1 MRALPVLIAAA
12 ALSACANGQYQEQ
25 VRTEGEKDLADALD
39 GYAATGKTEDCID
52 QKFAGGP
59 QIIGNTALLYRQTG
73 GTIWR
78 NDLIGSCPSLREGQ
92 TIIVEIKTGRLC
104 RNDMFRTLD
113 PGGTIPSG
121 YCRMGPFKE
130 YKKVAS

>member
-1 MRALPVLIAAA
+1 MRALPILIAAA
-12 ALSACANGQYQEQ
+12 ALSACAGSQYQEQ
-25 VRTEGEKDLADALD
+25 IRAEGEKDLAEALD
-39 GYAATGKTEDCID
+39 GYVATGETEDCID
-52 QKFAGGP
+52 QKFASGP